1 MAFHRLT
8 RATCALSFGTMLVLS
23 TASAHAQVQPTQ
35 PTQASLVQA
44 EDALFKADI
53 QGDVGAIQ
61 QGFADEAIFIHVN
74 GMTQTKAD
82 YLQATAAHAFPIKSI
97 ETENR
102 IVRVFGNVGVVRGT
116 KTLVVGNGMH
126 LSGTYLTVYLWRDGR
141 WQMLSEQSSPMPP
154 TQTPPSQK

>member
-8 RATCALSFGTMLVLS
+8 RAACAVTFGTIWLLS
-23 TASAHAQVQPTQ
+23 TASAHAQAQPAQPTE
-35 PTQASLVQA
+35 AGLAQA

-82 YLQATAAHAFPIKSI
+82 YLKATAAHAFPIKSI

-102 IVRVFGNVGVVRGT
+102 TVRVFGNVGVVRGT
-116 KTLVVGNGMH
+116 KTLVVGNDMH
-126 LSGTYLTVYLWRDGR
+126 LAGTYLTVYLWRDGR

-154 TQTPPSQK
+154 AQTPPLQK

>member
-1 MAFHRLT
+1 MAFHRPA
-8 RATCALSFGTMLVLS
+8 RVTCALTLGTMLLLS
-23 TASAHAQVQPTQ
+23 SAPAHAQVPPAQPTE
-35 PTQASLVQA
+35 ASLTQA

-82 YLQATAAHAFPIKSI
+82 YLKATAAHAFPIKSI
-97 ETENR
+97 DTENR
-102 IVRVFGNVGVVRGT
+102 TVRVFGNVGVVRGT
-116 KTLVVGNGMH
+116 KKLVVGNDMH

-154 TQTPPSQK
+154 AQTPPLQK